1 MQPAEQ
7 QGVYKSSLTDF
18 QQISRR
24 YPGYIFLKFQMI
36 FMWQAIQYQNTGEVC
51 IVWGPPIFSTDIYR
65 AGMLTPE
72 IIVILYTGGLP
83 YVHTHTAI

>member
-1 MQPAEQ
+1 
-7 QGVYKSSLTDF
+7 
-18 QQISRR
+18 
-24 YPGYIFLKFQMI
+24 
-36 FMWQAIQYQNTGEVC
+36 MWQAIQYQNAGEVC

-72 IIVILYTGGLP
+72 IIVILFTGGLS